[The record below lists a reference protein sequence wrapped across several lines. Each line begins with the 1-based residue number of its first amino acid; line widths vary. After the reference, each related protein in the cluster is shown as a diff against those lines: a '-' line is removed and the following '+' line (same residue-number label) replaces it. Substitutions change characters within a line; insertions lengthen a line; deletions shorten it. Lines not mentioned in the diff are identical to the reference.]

1 VARDLVV
8 DDDLPWEYLDEDPLN
23 RLLLRQAGVVTT
35 NQATEHLSE
44 KAVRHRVASGRWRRV
59 HRGVLLTHTGAIT
72 PTQRLW
78 IASLAA
84 GAEHPAPVGG
94 LTALI
99 VHGLRAIRSPAIH
112 VIVPTARRVVVPK
125 GVVVHRVGDLPP
137 GDRTTWTS
145 PPSTTPGR
153 SVVDAVQ
160 WARSDN
166 EARLIIASSF
176 QQRLVR
182 LDDIDRVAGR
192 MLYAK
197 RRSLLIRT
205 AWDCADGSESL
216 GELDLLNLC
225 RRAGL
230 PLPSRQVQRRDRF
243 GRKRYLD
250 AVFEEWMVAIE
261 VDGAQHGLVQQTWD
275 DSSRQNELEL
285 AGYTV
290 LRYPAFVVR
299 DYPEHVAAEL
309 RQALTQ
315 AGWVAPQ

>member
-1 VARDLVV
+1 MSRDVVV
-8 DDDLPWEYLDEDPLN
+8 DDDLPWEYLDEDPWN
-23 RLLLRQAGVVTT
+23 RLLLRQAGVITT
-35 NQATEHLSE
+35 RQATAHLSE
-44 KAVRHRVASGRWRRV
+44 KAVRHRIASGRWRRV
-59 HRGVLLTHTGAIT
+59 HRGVLLTHTGTVT

-84 GAEHPAPVGG
+84 GDEHPAPVGG

-99 VHGLRAIRSPAIH
+99 VHGLRSIRSPAVH
-112 VIVPTARRVVVPK
+112 VVVPAERRVVVPK
-125 GVVVHRVGDLPP
+125 GVVVHRVGDLPM

-182 LDDIDRVAGR
+182 LDEIDRVAER
-192 MLYAK
+192 MPYAR

-205 AWDCADGSESL
+205 AWDCAGGSESL

-225 RRAGL
+225 RRARL
-230 PLPSRQVQRRDRF
+230 PVPSRQVQRRDRF
-243 GRKRYLD
+243 GRRRYLD

-261 VDGAQHGLVQQTWD
+261 VDGAQHWLVRQTWD
-275 DSSRQNELEL
+275 DLSRQNDLEL

-299 DYPEHVAAEL
+299 DHPGHVAAEL
-309 RQALTQ
+309 RQALIQ
-315 AGWVAPQ
+315 AGWVPPQ